1 MDYQF
6 GAALENFNENKV
18 DFIKTDLDI
27 AITFAQ
33 IAQESTDENKAARN
47 LRNARKAYDAVLHF
61 LSTAA
66 LTPRDRKITEK
77 LAWLKSALMALGEQ
91 FLH

>member
-6 GAALENFNENKV
+6 RAALENVNQSKV
-18 DFIKTDLDI
+18 DFIKTDLDV

-33 IAQESTDENKAARN
+33 IAQESTDENNAGRN

-61 LSTAA
+61 RSTAT
-66 LTPRDRKITEK
+66 LTQRD
-77 LAWLKSALMALGEQ
+77 
-91 FLH
+91 

>member
-47 LRNARKAYDAVLHF
+47 LRKAYDAVLHF
-61 LSTAA
+61 LSIAT
-66 LTPRDRKITEK
+66 LTPRDQKQIIEK